1 MNDVDI
7 MRALNDRLDQNMSDF
22 DAELI
27 GMSDKEIAE
36 ISEVSAT
43 REIYTF
49 IKTDGDFDR
58 RQAELLLRMDN
69 PLKFIVDN
77 WPCFDLAALAEK
89 ALEGSSKE
97 TDKKLSPKLP
107 QPERDAPTVKK
118 PSILERIK
126 ANRQSAHRKSAP
138 KALNGVEKQKNRE
151 CER

>member
-49 IKTDGDFDR
+49 IKSDGDFDR

-77 WPCFDLAALAEK
+77 WPCFDLVALAEK

-97 TDKKLSPKLP
+97 TGKELSGKRCPHC
-107 QPERDAPTVKK
+107 E
-118 PSILERIK
+118 
-126 ANRQSAHRKSAP
+126 
-138 KALNGVEKQKNRE
+138 KALNSGTHQGQ
-151 CER
+151 